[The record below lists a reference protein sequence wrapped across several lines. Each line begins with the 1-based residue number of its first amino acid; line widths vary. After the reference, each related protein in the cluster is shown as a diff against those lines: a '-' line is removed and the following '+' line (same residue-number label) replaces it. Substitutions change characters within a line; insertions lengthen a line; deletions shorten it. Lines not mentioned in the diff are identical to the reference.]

1 MTRYAVQLDVGSPE
15 FLRDPYPVLAALRA
29 SGPVLWH
36 EPMGVWLATTHE
48 SVGLVLR
55 DRTFGRLWTDREP
68 ASQMEPF
75 NALHRNQMMENEP
88 PAHTRLRKLVSSAFS
103 RGHVERMRSRIQD
116 LATEMVEGLFEPGE
130 DGQSPQAVDIL
141 SRYAEPMPVY
151 VIADLLGVPREDHER
166 LRDWSQAIVSMYE
179 PHVTATTKSA
189 AIEAS
194 TAFSAYVREVV
205 DRRRI
210 AVSSGAGGD
219 DLISDLIRVRAE
231 GSALTDDELVASVVL
246 LLNAGHE
253 ASVNVFGN
261 GMHAL
266 LSHPDQLTRV
276 TSGEVSIDTALEELI
291 RFDAPLQLF
300 ERTATADVE
309 VCGQVIHA
317 GQKVACLMGS
327 ANRDPAAFADADT
340 FDVGRDPNP
349 HVGFGMGLHFCLG
362 APLARLELQISLQTL
377 LDRFPHLTLVGE
389 APRRPTWVLRGFER
403 IDVAH
408 APGAN

>member
-1 MTRYAVQLDVGSPE
+1 MTRYAVQLDPGNPD

-29 SGPVLWH
+29 NGPVLWH

-48 SVGLVLR
+48 SVSQVLR
-55 DRTFGRLWTDREP
+55 TRAFGRLWTDWEP
-68 ASQMEPF
+68 AAEMEPF

-88 PAHTRLRKLVSSAFS
+88 PEHTRLRRLVAGAFG

-116 LATEMVEGLFEPGE
+116 LATEMVDGLFEPGD
-130 DGQSPQAVDIL
+130 DGRSPQTVDIL

-151 VIADLLGVPREDHER
+151 VIADLLGVPREDHVR
-166 LRDWSQAIVSMYE
+166 LRAWSQAIVHMYE
-179 PHVTATTKSA
+179 PNVDAATRAA

-194 TAFSAYVREVV
+194 TAFSDYVRAVV
-205 DRRRI
+205 AERRTDL
-210 AVSSGAGGD
+210 GD
-219 DLISDLIRVRAE
+219 DLISDLITERGRGAKL
-231 GSALTDDELVASVVL
+231 SDDELVASVVL

-261 GMHAL
+261 GIHAL
-266 LSHPDQLTRV
+266 LSHPEQLARV
-276 TSGEVSIDTALEELI
+276 TSGEVPIDVALEELI

-300 ERTATADVE
+300 ERTATKDVK
-309 VCGQVIHA
+309 VCGETIKA
-317 GQKVACLMGS
+317 GQKIACLMGS
-327 ANRDPAAFADADT
+327 ANRDADAFDDADT

-362 APLARLELQISLQTL
+362 APLARLELQISLKTL
-377 LDRFPHLTLVGE
+377 LDRFPRLALAGE

-403 IDVAH
+403 IPVTS
-408 APGAN
+408 GG